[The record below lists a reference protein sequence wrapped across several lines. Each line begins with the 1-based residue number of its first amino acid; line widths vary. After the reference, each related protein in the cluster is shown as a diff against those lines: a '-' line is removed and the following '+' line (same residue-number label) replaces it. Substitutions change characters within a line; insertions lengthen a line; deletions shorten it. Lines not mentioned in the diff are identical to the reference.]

1 MLRPALILLTLF
13 LASCVSASAQE
24 KQAPREGVG
33 EIQQEDARPA
43 LLLPKTFVCVFPGG
57 PHTKAH
63 EQRQPV
69 PPGKQLK
76 DLCPH
81 GAKTYLDYGH
91 APLRLRMMEKQS
103 PAENQSPRNNPSPPP
118 QPPAPGTTTATGTTA
133 RHP

>member
-24 KQAPREGVG
+24 KQDAREGAG

-43 LLLPKTFVCVFPGG
+43 VTLLLPKTLVCVFPGG

-63 EQRQPV
+63 EQRQPI

-76 DLCPH
+76 DFCPH
-81 GAKTYLDYGH
+81 GASAFLDFG
-91 APLRLRMMEKQS
+91 
-103 PAENQSPRNNPSPPP
+103 SPPLSLRP
-118 QPPAPGTTTATGTTA
+118 VSHLPPPPDLDTTGPHETQPCTGSKTPMN
-133 RHP
+133 HPP